1 MNTQHAIESIAA
13 AIYCGEM
20 TAEEAR
26 TINAGEGVKLIA
38 QMTAEQACVLS
49 PAFRRQYGFE
59 AWLEISIRLW
69 KRMWTDGDTKPA
81 TEWDFRGC
89 NLKGR

>member
-1 MNTQHAIESIAA
+1 MNEHE
-13 AIYCGEM
+13 
-20 TAEEAR
+20 
-26 TINAGEGVKLIA
+26 IA
-38 QMTAEQACVLS
+38 QMTTEQACVLS

-59 AWLEISIRLW
+59 AWLDISIRLW

-89 NLKGR
+89 YLKGLDS